1 MGFEGLLGNTRL
13 KENLRSGLAR
23 NRVSHFYLLSGPE
36 GSGKKT
42 LAKLLSASLLC
53 KGQQKPCLECAAC
66 RKVMADTHPDV
77 ITVKDDEHKNVA
89 VKIVRRVRD
98 DMFIK
103 PNEGDRKIYLF
114 PQELGVEGQ
123 NALLKVLEEPPEYAV
138 AILLTENPEK
148 ILTTVRSRC
157 TELALQSLSQE
168 EMLPVLKAEYPQA
181 EDTLLQGAIA
191 RSGGYLGQ
199 AKTLIEE
206 GSVVSPQTEDFVT
219 AFCRK
224 NMLELTNLLTPMGQW
239 GREKLLQELN
249 QWLSLLQQALSCRS
263 GMQAATQQV
272 KLLAEARSSK
282 ELLQT
287 IRCLQKATE
296 YVQENVS
303 GAAVCSYL
311 IWNLI

>member
-1 MGFEGLLGNTRL
+1 MGFEGLLGNARL
-13 KENLRSGLAR
+13 KENLRSGLDR
-23 NRVSHFYLLSGPE
+23 NRISHFYLISGPE

-42 LAKLLSASLLC
+42 LAKLLSAALLC
-53 KGQQKPCLECAAC
+53 KGQQKPCLQCPAC
-66 RKVMADTHPDV
+66 RKVMANTHPDV

-89 VKIVRRVRD
+89 VKIVRQVRD
-98 DMFIK
+98 DMFVK
-103 PNEGDRKIYLF
+103 PNEGERKVYLF

-138 AILLTENPEK
+138 AMLLAENPEK

-157 TELALQSLSQE
+157 TELNLQSLTRE
-168 EMLPVLKAEYPQA
+168 EMLPVLKEEYPQA
-181 EDTLLQGAIA
+181 EDTLLQGAMA

-199 AKTLIEE
+199 AKALLEE
-206 GSVVSPQTEDFVT
+206 GSVVSPQTEGFVA

-224 NMLELTNLLTPMGQW
+224 NMLELTNLLIPMGQW

-249 QWLSLLQQALSCRS
+249 LWLNLLQQALSCRS

-272 KLLAEARSSK
+272 KYLAEARSSK
-282 ELLQT
+282 ELLQA
-287 IRCLQKATE
+287 IRYLQKAIE
-296 YVQENVS
+296 YTQENVS

-311 IWNLI
+311 IWNL

>member
-1 MGFEGLLGNTRL
+1 MGFEGLLGNARL
-13 KENLRSGLAR
+13 KENLRSGIDR
-23 NRVSHFYLLSGPE
+23 NRISHFYLISGPE

-42 LAKLLSASLLC
+42 LAKLLSAALLC
-53 KGQQKPCLECAAC
+53 KGQQKPCLQCPAC
-66 RKVMADTHPDV
+66 RKVMANTHPDV

-89 VKIVRRVRD
+89 VKIVRQVRD
-98 DMFIK
+98 DMFVK
-103 PNEGDRKIYLF
+103 PNEGERKVYLF

-138 AILLTENPEK
+138 AMLLAENPEK

-157 TELALQSLSQE
+157 TELNLQSLTRE
-168 EMLPVLKAEYPQA
+168 EMLPVLKEEYPQA
-181 EDTLLQGAIA
+181 EDTLLQGAMA

-199 AKTLIEE
+199 AKALLEE
-206 GSVVSPQTEDFVT
+206 GSVVSPQTEGFVA

-224 NMLELTNLLTPMGQW
+224 NMLELTNLLIPMGQW

-249 QWLSLLQQALSCRS
+249 LWLNLLQQALSCRS

-272 KLLAEARSSK
+272 KYLAEARSSK
-282 ELLQT
+282 ELLQA
-287 IRCLQKATE
+287 IRYLQKAIE
-296 YVQENVS
+296 YTQENVS

-311 IWNLI
+311 IWNL